1 MLGIV
6 PGMRVLS
13 RWIAVGLF
21 ALAPG
26 VAMADII
33 SDEEAQ
39 CGSEKVGEA
48 CTIAGEA
55 GTCQKSTC
63 SRNDYSEGVPP
74 KTKQVECMV
83 CKPGAAPPE
92 PVAEEK
98 DSAKA
103 EEDKDAKADSKDAKA
118 DSKDDASK
126 DAKAGSQDEASS
138 KSGGGCTVGGPAPL
152 GLGLLLLGGVFWM
165 RRRG

>member
-1 MLGIV
+1 
-6 PGMRVLS
+6 MRVLS

-26 VAMADII
+26 VAMADVI

-39 CGSEKVGEA
+39 CRSEKVGEA
-48 CTIAGEA
+48 CTIAGES

-83 CKPGAAPPE
+83 CKPGAVAPE
-92 PVAEEK
+92 PVAEAK
-98 DSAKA
+98 DSPKP
-103 EEDKDAKADSKDAKA
+103 EEDKAAKADSKEEAAKP
-118 DSKDDASK
+118 
-126 DAKAGSQDEASS
+126 GSQDEASS

-152 GLGLLLLGGVFWM
+152 GLGLLLLGGVFWT
-165 RRRG
+165 RRRS

>member
-1 MLGIV
+1 
-6 PGMRVLS
+6 MRMLS

-21 ALAPG
+21 ALAPN
-26 VAMADII
+26 VAMADLI

-39 CGSEKVGEA
+39 CRSETVGEA

-83 CKPGAAPPE
+83 CKPGAAPPA
-92 PVAEEK
+92 PVAEES
-98 DSAKA
+98 DAPEA
-103 EEDKDAKADSKDAKA
+103 DKDAKT
-118 DSKDDASK
+118 DASK
-126 DAKAGSQDEASS
+126 DAKAGSQDEATSS
-138 KSGGGCTVGGPAPL
+138 KSGGCTVGGPAPL
-152 GLGLLLLGGVFWM
+152 GLGLLLLGGVFWT
-165 RRRG
+165 RRRS

>member
-1 MLGIV
+1 
-6 PGMRVLS
+6 MRVLS
-13 RWIAVGLF
+13 AWITVGLF

-26 VAMADII
+26 VATADLI
-33 SDEEAQ
+33 SDEEGQ
-39 CGSEKVGEA
+39 CRSKKEGDACEAGGES
-48 CTIAGEA
+48 

-83 CKPGAAPPE
+83 CKPGAPDPE

-98 DSAKA
+98 APEPD
-103 EEDKDAKADSKDAKA
+103 DSKEAEA
-118 DSKDDASK
+118 ASKDEASK
-126 DAKAGSQDEASS
+126 DAKAGSEDEASS
-138 KSGGGCTVGGPAPL
+138 KSGGCTVGSPAPL
-152 GLGLLLLGGVFWM
+152 ALGLLLLGGVFWT